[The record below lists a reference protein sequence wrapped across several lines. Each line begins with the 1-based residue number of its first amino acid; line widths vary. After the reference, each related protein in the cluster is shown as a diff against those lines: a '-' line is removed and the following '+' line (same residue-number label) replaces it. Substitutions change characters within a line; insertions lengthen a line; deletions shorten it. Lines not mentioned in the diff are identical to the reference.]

1 MGLVVKV
8 MTSGKLMV
16 EDILES
22 LHSSPEPVL
31 SGDGDSSGSSRG
43 VCKGLNIA
51 PLCLVCEAIVVDLVV
66 AGVSAI
72 LLTVI
77 IGDFVVVFLM
87 GLLLLEPRL

>member
-31 SGDGDSSGSSRG
+31 SGDGGSGSSRG

-51 PLCLVCEAIVVDLVV
+51 RLCLVCEAIVVDLVV
-66 AGVSAI
+66 AGVAAI
-72 LLTVI
+72 LVTVI